1 MTAIL
6 QCSHSLHKSNNAVI
20 AKNIFRTRPFE
31 LPLEAI
37 YEL

>member
-1 MTAIL
+1 MSAIL
-6 QCSHSLHKSNNAVI
+6 QQSHSLHESNDAVT